1 MVFWLTFFSKFTAMG
16 THIGTHSVNILIRV
30 PEQVPEWVPASVK
43 LLKIF
48 QSTRTGTLLKLS
60 QYMGTLNS
68 VLPLGW
74 SNEDKKKKK
83 HQSLERLQTTASDR
97 HACTLL

>member
-1 MVFWLTFFSKFTAMG
+1 MVFWWTFFSKFTGIG
-16 THIGTHSVNILIRV
+16 THTGTHSVNTLIRV

-48 QSTRTGTLLKLS
+48 QSTRTGTLLELS

-68 VLPLGW
+68 VLPLG
-74 SNEDKKKKK
+74 
-83 HQSLERLQTTASDR
+83 
-97 HACTLL
+97 